1 MLTHKYLDERIC
13 DCEECENTQ
22 TYREYIRD
30 SEIELGMDNAPLDKF
45 DDKLLNDYFEFINYL
60 WEK

>member
-30 SEIELGMDNAPLDKF
+30 SEIELEMDNAPLDKF